1 MTSIKRNLLA
11 AAGALVVSVGGV
23 TGTSAADSISIANY
37 GGAYGDAMWTAIWA
51 PAAEDLKISI
61 NKDTLAGIADVRA
74 QVKANAVQWD
84 IGELTV
90 DECAVGEKEGLFEPL
105 SLSSDALKGYDKS
118 AVHPSYVL
126 VNTSSYVLAWNK
138 DKPALKSWAD
148 FWDTQK
154 FPGTRALRD
163 DPLENIIVALL
174 ADGVPLDEVYP
185 PDVDRA
191 FKKLEQIKPSI
202 VTWWASGAQSAQLLG
217 SGEADYVGIWATRA
231 GAAIKEGANAEFTWN
246 EGILIPDCLFIPKGA
261 PNAGLAKKVLERVL
275 KADLQAKLPTVI
287 DASPVN
293 SEVYEQNLIPAD
305 LMAKQAT
312 SPENLKIQVW
322 TDGEW
327 WAANGAAVREKWSAF
342 KLQ

>member
-1 MTSIKRNLLA
+1 MTFNKRNLLA
-11 AAGALVVSVGGV
+11 AASALVMSAGAA
-23 TGTSAADSISIANY
+23 TGAAAADSISIANY
-37 GGAYGDAMWTAIWA
+37 GGSYGDAMWTAIWA
-51 PAAEDLKISI
+51 PTAEDLKISI

-74 QVKANAVQWD
+74 QVKARAVQWD

-90 DECAVGEKEGLFEPL
+90 DECAVGEKEGLFAPL
-105 SLSSDALKGYDKS
+105 SLSADALKGYDKS
-118 AVHPSYVL
+118 AVRPSYVL

-138 DKPALKSWAD
+138 DKPALTNWAD
-148 FWDTQK
+148 FWDTEK

-163 DPLENIIVALL
+163 DPLENIIIALL
-174 ADGVPLDEVYP
+174 ADGVPLDKVYP

-191 FKKLEQIKPSI
+191 FKKLEQIKPHI

-246 EGILIPDCLFIPKGA
+246 QGILIPDCLFIPEGA
-261 PNAGLAKKVLERVL
+261 PNADLAKKVLERAL

-293 SEVYEQNLIPAD
+293 SEVYDQKLIPDD
-305 LMAKQAT
+305 LVAKQAT

-322 TDGEW
+322 TDGDW
-327 WAANGAAVREKWSAF
+327 WAENGAAVRERWSAF

>member
-1 MTSIKRNLLA
+1 MTSIKRKLA
-11 AAGALVVSVGGV
+11 TAASALVISVLGGAGA
-23 TGTSAADSISIANY
+23 SAADSISIANY

-51 PAAEDLKISI
+51 PTAEDLKISI

-105 SLSSDALKGYDKS
+105 SLSADALKGYDKS
-118 AVHPSYVL
+118 AVRPSYVL

-138 DKPALKSWAD
+138 DKPALASWAD
-148 FWDTQK
+148 FWDTEK
-154 FPGTRALRD
+154 FPGTRSLRD
-163 DPLENIIVALL
+163 DPLENIIIALL
-174 ADGVPLDEVYP
+174 ADGVPLDKVYP

-202 VTWWASGAQSAQLLG
+202 VTWWASGAQGAQLLG

-231 GAAIKEGANAEFTWN
+231 GAAIRDGANAEFTWN
-246 EGILIPDCLFIPKGA
+246 QGILIPDCLFIPKGA
-261 PNAGLAKKVLERVL
+261 PNAELAKKVFERAL
-275 KADLQAKLPTVI
+275 KADVQAKLPTVI

-293 SEVYEQNLIPAD
+293 SEVFEQNLLPAD
-305 LMAKQAT
+305 LVAKQAT

-322 TDGEW
+322 TDGDW
-327 WAANGAAVREKWSAF
+327 WAENGAAVREKWSAF